1 MQRIGFVVL
10 PGFQMLS
17 VSSLSVFEL
26 ANWEI
31 GEPVYDVHLL
41 SETGGSIRSSV
52 SIGVATEPFD
62 DRKFD
67 TLMVGGSVVAG
78 ALTPGVIKFLRRGL
92 RRSRRVASTCTGA
105 FVLAEAGLLDGRRA
119 TTHWHRARELQARFP
134 KVKVEEDRIFIVDG
148 PVWTSAGMTAG
159 IDLALAMI
167 EQDLGADVARAVARQ
182 LVVYHRRA
190 GGQSQFSALL
200 ELEPKSDRIQS
211 ALAYAK
217 RNLTSKLTVKQLAN
231 AAHLSPRQF
240 SRAFRA
246 ETGQSP
252 AKAVENLRVE
262 TARLMME
269 QSRHSIDV
277 IAQQTGFADRYRMRR
292 AFLRAF
298 GQPPQVIRRNARA
311 EAGGVNVDPPARR
324 SGGPKSGR
332 TGTAAL
338 RRFCCKSRKSNDPE
352 NLAKGDFQRAVT
364 LRSAITSLRRSVVV
378 FPRTDVVPHV
388 ATCNTRQRP

>member
-1 MQRIGFVVL
+1 MWRRLVQHIGFIVL
-10 PGFQMLS
+10 PGFQVMS
-17 VSSLSVFEL
+17 FAALSVFEF
-26 ANWEI
+26 ANKER

-41 SETGGSIRSSV
+41 SETGGSIRSSIGV
-52 SIGVATEPFD
+52 SVATEPFD
-62 DRKFD
+62 DTKFD
-67 TLMVGGSVVAG
+67 TLIVGGSAVVG
-78 ALTPGVIKFLRRGL
+78 SLTLGVIKFLRQAL
-92 RRSRRVASTCTGA
+92 KRSRRVASTCTGA
-105 FVLAEAGLLDGRRA
+105 FILAEAGVLDGRRA
-119 TTHWHRARELQARFP
+119 TTHWHRARELQVRFP
-134 KVKVEEDRIFIVDG
+134 KVKVEEDRIFIIDG

-159 IDLALAMI
+159 IDLTLAMI

-217 RNLTSKLTVKQLAN
+217 RNLASKLTVRELAK

-240 SRAFRA
+240 SRAFHA

-269 QSRHSIDV
+269 QSRHPIEI
-277 IAQQTGFADRYRMRR
+277 IARQTGFADRDRMRR

-311 EAGGVNVDPPARR
+311 EG
-324 SGGPKSGR
+324 
-332 TGTAAL
+332 AA
-338 RRFCCKSRKSNDPE
+338 
-352 NLAKGDFQRAVT
+352 
-364 LRSAITSLRRSVVV
+364 
-378 FPRTDVVPHV
+378 
-388 ATCNTRQRP
+388 

>member
-10 PGFQMLS
+10 PGFQLMS
-17 VSSLSVFEL
+17 VAGLSVFDV
-26 ANWEI
+26 ANNEM
-31 GEPVYDVHLL
+31 GDPVYDVCLL
-41 SETGGSIRSSV
+41 SETGGSIRG
-52 SIGVATEPFD
+52 SIGISVTTEPFD
-62 DRKFD
+62 DRNFD
-67 TLMVGGSVVAG
+67 TLLVGGSAVAG
-78 ALTPGVIKFLRRGL
+78 SLTPGVITFLRQAPERC
-92 RRSRRVASTCTGA
+92 RRVAATCTGA

-119 TTHWHRARELQARFP
+119 TTHWQVARDLQARFP

-148 PVWTSAGMTAG
+148 PVWTSAGMTSC
-159 IDLALAMI
+159 IDLALAMV
-167 EQDLGADVARAVARQ
+167 EQDLGADVARTVARK

-217 RNLTSKLTVKQLAN
+217 RNLSAPLTVVQLAE

-252 AKAVENLRVE
+252 AKAIEHLRLE
-262 TARLMME
+262 AARLMME
-269 QSRHSIDV
+269 RSRHPIEIVARQS
-277 IAQQTGFADRYRMRR
+277 GFADRDRMRR

-311 EAGGVNVDPPARR
+311 EV
-324 SGGPKSGR
+324 
-332 TGTAAL
+332 TA
-338 RRFCCKSRKSNDPE
+338 
-352 NLAKGDFQRAVT
+352 
-364 LRSAITSLRRSVVV
+364 
-378 FPRTDVVPHV
+378 
-388 ATCNTRQRP
+388 